1 MPIDAN
7 DETEKG
13 FTHRAGVF
21 GEGVRVRLVRVSGRE
36 VISLDDL
43 QVGEVPV
50 SGSLVDN
57 RLGCCLTNLGGP
69 ARHHTPKSKA
79 ILAISEHCHQDS
91 ASV

>member
-21 GEGVRVRLVRVSGRE
+21 GEGVRVRLVRVSCRE

-50 SGSLVDN
+50 SGSLVEN
-57 RLGCCLTNLGGP
+57 
-69 ARHHTPKSKA
+69 HHTPKSKA
-79 ILAISEHCHQDS
+79 AISEHCHQDS